1 MKEEEQKSI
10 VIYKS
15 WKKPLRKLS
24 LEQKGR
30 IFDAL
35 LDFPDPP
42 DFEDDQ
48 KLEMAWDFMSEAVE
62 SNSRKWNEKREKRAA
77 AGRKGAEVTNGKRQQ
92 NAANPANADFDEQ
105 KQQNA
110 ANPANADFDEQK
122 QQNAANPA
130 VNGNVNGNGNGNV
143 NGNGNG
149 NVNGNGISPNGG
161 VYNIAAPAAVDV
173 ELSKIVQ
180 HYQQAVGD
188 FPRSALDKLQKWR
201 QEYSTE
207 MILLAIDKATEAG
220 KRSWNY
226 INGILSGWK
235 RDGLRTPGDVAAAE
249 ARRTTQKANAPR
261 NKAFMASR
269 PPEEAEKAVDFLKNA
284 AHRRPIGKKGERPQ

>member
-1 MKEEEQKSI
+1 
-10 VIYKS
+10 
-15 WKKPLRKLS
+15 

-30 IFDAL
+30 IFEAL
-35 LDFPDPP
+35 LDFPEQPE
-42 DFEDDQ
+42 FEDPM
-48 KLEMAWDFMSEAVE
+48 LVMAWDFMADALEE
-62 SNSRKWNEKREKRAA
+62 NDKKWDETREKRSA
-77 AGRKGAEVTNGKRQQ
+77 AGRKGAEATNGKRQQ
-92 NAANPANADFDEQ
+92 NAANPANADF
-105 KQQNA
+105 A
-110 ANPANADFDEQK
+110 EQK

-130 VNGNVNGNGNGNV
+130 VSVTVNDTVNDTVNV
-143 NGNGNG
+143 
-149 NVNGNGISPNGG
+149 ISPNGDI
-161 VYNIAAPAAVDV
+161 YNSAAAVDV

-235 RDGLRTPGDVAAAE
+235 RDGLRTPGDVE
-249 ARRTTQKANAPR
+249 ANEQSRQARPR
-261 NKAFMASR
+261 
-269 PPEEAEKAVDFLKNA
+269 
-284 AHRRPIGKKGERPQ
+284 GKQPTETIDDQLTRVLAKMDRERGFET

>member
-62 SNSRKWNEKREKRAA
+62 SNSKKWNEKREKRAA

-110 ANPANADFDEQK
+110 ANPA
-122 QQNAANPA
+122 
-130 VNGNVNGNGNGNV
+130 VSV
-143 NGNGNG
+143 NGNG
-149 NVNGNGISPNGG
+149 NVNGNGISPNGDI
-161 VYNIAAPAAVDV
+161 YNSAAPAAVDV

-235 RDGLRTPGDVAAAE
+235 RDGLRTPGDVE
-249 ARRTTQKANAPR
+249 ANEQSRQARPR
-261 NKAFMASR
+261 GKQ
-269 PPEEAEKAVDFLKNA
+269 PTETVDDQLARVLAKMD
-284 AHRRPIGKKGERPQ
+284 RERGFET